1 MEKAVMERRRSEIAI
16 DRLRRRRRRR
26 GRVKQ
31 EMKRK

>member
-1 MEKAVMERRRSEIAI
+1 MERRNEIAI

>member
-1 MEKAVMERRRSEIAI
+1 MERRRSETAI

>member
-1 MEKAVMERRRSEIAI
+1 MERRRSEIAI
-16 DRLRRRRRRR
+16 DRLKRRRRRR